1 MSLAPSGGRDLSRGW
16 LILVVEY
23 EALVSMMLEE
33 MLTDLGYEIVGP
45 ATRVAKAIELIDQ
58 EKIDGAILDVNVAG
72 EQVYPVADA
81 LARRGIRFAFVTGY
95 GNAGLARLYAD
106 RPTLNKP
113 FSLAELDALLRREIL
128 PKGQ

>member
-1 MSLAPSGGRDLSRGW
+1 MAPSGGGELSRVRR
-16 LILVVEY
+16 ILVVED
-23 EALVSMMLEE
+23 EALVSMMLED

-45 ATRVAKAIELIDQ
+45 ATRVARAIELLDQ

-81 LARRGIRFAFVTGY
+81 LAERGIRFAFVTGY
-95 GNAGLARLYAD
+95 GTSGLAKLYAD

-113 FSLAELDALLRREIL
+113 FSLVDLGALLRREIL
-128 PKGQ
+128 GTRK